1 MNYTTDRDFALTADK
16 DDVLQIFRH
25 KFHIPVINGRE
36 CVYFCGNSLGLQPKS
51 TGEYIR
57 RELDKWAQSGVEGHF
72 ASPNPWLQYHKFV
85 QKQLAEVVGA
95 RPAEVAAAN
104 SLTVNLHLLFRT
116 FYQPAGKKTKILVEE
131 NPFSSDWY
139 ALQSQVRLHGLD
151 PKQCIIELQSDDDSQ
166 YLSTESILRTIDRHH
181 DELAMVFLGGVNYL
195 SGQAFDMATIIRHAH
210 QYGII
215 VGLDLAHAAGNL
227 ELKLH
232 DWEADFAVWC
242 SYKYLNSGPGSTG
255 GYFIHERH
263 AANKNLPRL
272 AGWWGHEEETRFRM
286 GKEFVPAGSADG
298 WQLSNAPVLALAAQW
313 ASLDIFQEAGMSRLR
328 QKSILLTG
336 YLEFL
341 LHKMVL
347 NTANPFGIR
356 IITPANPRE
365 RGCQLSLKIG
375 RNGQELYQELCQN
388 GYIVDFRNPDIIRV
402 SPTPLYNR
410 FSEVYSFVHFLKDL
424 S

>member
-1 MNYTTDRDFALTADK
+1 MKYSTDKDFALAADRE
-16 DDVLQIFRH
+16 DTLRTFRDR
-25 KFHIPVINGRE
+25 FHIPVIGEKER
-36 CVYFCGNSLGLQPKS
+36 VYFCGNSLGLQPKS

-57 RELDKWAQSGVEGHF
+57 RELDEWGRLGVEGHF
-72 ASPNPWLQYHKFV
+72 VSQNPWLRYHKFV

-95 RPAEVAAAN
+95 RPTEVVAAN

-116 FYQPAGKKTKILVEE
+116 FYQPAGGKTKILVEE

-139 ALQSQVRLHGLD
+139 ALQSQVQLHGLE
-151 PKQCIIELQSDDDSQ
+151 PEQCIIELQSDDNSQ

-181 DELAMVFLGGVNYL
+181 EELAMVFLGGVNYL
-195 SGQAFDMATIIRHAH
+195 SGQAFDMAAIIRHAH

-227 ELKLH
+227 DLRLH

-242 SYKYLNSGPGSTG
+242 SYKYLNSGPGGTG
-255 GYFIHERH
+255 GYFIHEKH
-263 AANKNLPRL
+263 ATDKNLPRL

-286 GKEFVPAGSADG
+286 GKEFIPAGSADG
-298 WQLSNAPVLALAAQW
+298 WQLSNAPVLSLAAQW
-313 ASLDIFQEAGMSRLR
+313 ASLDIFQEAGMTRLR
-328 QKSILLTG
+328 QKSVQLTG

-341 LHKMVL
+341 LQELILK
-347 NTANPFGIR
+347 TDNPFGIR
-356 IITPANPRE
+356 IITPANPQE
-365 RGCQLSLKIG
+365 RGCQLSLKIE
-375 RNGQELYQELCQN
+375 RNGRELYQKLGKN

-410 FSEVYSFVHFLKDL
+410 FSEVYSFVHFLKEL